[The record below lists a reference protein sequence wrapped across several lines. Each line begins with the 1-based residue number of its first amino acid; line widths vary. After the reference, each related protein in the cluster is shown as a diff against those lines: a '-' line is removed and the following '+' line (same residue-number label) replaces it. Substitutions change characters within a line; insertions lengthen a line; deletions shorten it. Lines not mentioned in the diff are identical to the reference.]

1 MVIVMAAAAA
11 AAAGLSV
18 AKIRDRTVSLA
29 LLDPEGFRIFWVLKV
44 FVSFGS
50 RRFLYLL
57 DLEGFRIFPAIFCFR
72 LSDSKGNVVVS
83 DTQKPFFFAARSPP
97 ANPQTSR
104 QPSIDP
110 KSKKYY

>member
-50 RRFLYLL
+50 RRFSYLL
-57 DLEGFRIFPAIFCFR
+57 DPEGFRIFWVVKVFVSFGSRRFSYLLDPEGFRIFWIKR
-72 LSDSKGNVVVS
+72 QRSLKLHVD
-83 DTQKPFFFAARSPP
+83 PF
-97 ANPQTSR
+97 
-104 QPSIDP
+104 
-110 KSKKYY
+110 